1 MRIVAKLTLTQMVLQ
16 HYGKGET
23 CAFTFHV
30 QYDEDLP
37 EDQRFES
44 LSNPTPNGE
53 LTVTIDNPP
62 VRDFLKQNMGKQFKL
77 QMMPYDESK

>member
-16 HYGKGET
+16 HYEKGET

-30 QYDEDLP
+30 QYDQTLP
-37 EDQRFES
+37 TDQSF
-44 LSNPTPNGE
+44 SNAIPNGE
-53 LTVTIDNPP
+53 LTVTVDNPP

-77 QMMPYDESK
+77 QMMPYDESR

>member
-30 QYDEDLP
+30 QYDQTLP
-37 EDQRFES
+37 TDQSF
-44 LSNPTPNGE
+44 SNAIPNGE
-53 LTVTIDNPP
+53 LTVTVDNPP
-62 VRDFLKQNMGKQFKL
+62 VLDFLKQNLGKQFKL
-77 QMMPYDESK
+77 LLMPVEEDGEAP